1 MFHRTRMRLTL
12 LNTMIFFLILSMFG
26 AALYF
31 YVKIQL
37 YNKIDASLLEEA
49 SNVLLTQN
57 GPGDKLYYQAPEA
70 SDPRVFFITRDTQG
84 SITSQSLDK
93 KISIS
98 QFASPAMVATLPQK
112 VGRPPTTMLLG
123 GHHYRMLAVSNKINM
138 GGLAEP
144 LFIKSFSTESTFTS
158 RSAFGFGMKVKV
170 NAPGIGR
177 STMSASRVDFPGS
190 RIPEEVSRFDFM
202 DDAIA
207 RPVIEGGSMA
217 LFSRPMMPFNMI
229 QNNFTIMGTSAG
241 ALSGPLA
248 ITATG
253 TVMPLVT
260 NASSISMTVASPI
273 ATMQFISNMD
283 PEIEMLHSLF
293 IIIIAGVAVGGLL
306 TLLAGFYLAQRAL
319 VPIRDSWEKQ
329 QQFVADASHELRT
342 PLAVI
347 QANTELLLRHPDH
360 SIEQESGYISTILKE
375 SKRINKLI
383 TSLLTFARSDS
394 NQMEIQAKPIS
405 IDLLINECVQQ
416 FAPLMNIKQ
425 IDIKL
430 ILEEEMIMHADE
442 ERIHQLLVI
451 LMDNALKYTPENG
464 VISISANK
472 TAHSVNLSIEDTGVG
487 IPESDLPFI
496 FERFFRG
503 DKVRSRS
510 DGSMGL
516 GLSIAHWIV
525 DRHGGK
531 IRAESKLGK
540 GTRMLIHFPLRR

>member
-1 MFHRTRMRLTL
+1 MFHRTRMRLTI

-37 YNKIDASLLEEA
+37 YNKIDASLLEQA
-49 SNVLLTQN
+49 RNVQLTQN
-57 GPGDKLYYQAPEA
+57 GPGDKLYYQSPEII
-70 SDPRVFFITRDTQG
+70 DPRVFFITRDMQG
-84 SITSQSLDK
+84 SITSQSIDK

-98 QFASPAMVATLPQK
+98 QFASPAMVATIPQT
-112 VGRPPTTMLLG
+112 VDRPSQTVIIE
-123 GHHYRMLAVSNKINM
+123 GHHYRMLAVSNKIKNV
-138 GGLAEP
+138 GLP
-144 LFIKSFSTESTFTS
+144 NPIFIKQFKTDVASSVETVFQN
-158 RSAFGFGMKVKV
+158 GMKMKSPLDMGTGPFMFATRFALSEPMV
-170 NAPGIGR
+170 PGL
-177 STMSASRVDFPGS
+177 
-190 RIPEEVSRFDFM
+190 
-202 DDAIA
+202 
-207 RPVIEGGSMA
+207 IEGGAASAMSGPV
-217 LFSRPMMPFNMI
+217 LRMNTI
-229 QNNFTIMGTSAG
+229 QNDGNVRGFTGRSS
-241 ALSGPLA
+241 SGGLA
-248 ITATG
+248 ITAMG
-253 TVMPLVT
+253 TIMPLVT
-260 NASSISMTVASPI
+260 NSTSISLTVASPV

-283 PEIEMLHSLF
+283 PEIDMLHSLF
-293 IIIIAGVAVGGLL
+293 IIIIIGVAVGGLL

-319 VPIRDSWEKQ
+319 VPIRESWEKQ

-360 SIEQESGYISTILKE
+360 SIEEESGYISTILKE

-394 NQMEIQAKPIS
+394 NQMEIQAKPVAM
-405 IDLLINECVQQ
+405 DQLINECVQQ
-416 FAPLMNIKQ
+416 FAPLMDIKQ
-425 IDIKL
+425 IEIKL
-430 ILEEEMIMHADE
+430 DLEKALEMHADE
-442 ERIHQLLVI
+442 ERIHQLLII
-451 LMDNALKYTPENG
+451 LMDNALKYTPEEG

-472 TAHSVNLSIEDTGVG
+472 TAHSVNISIEDTGVG

-503 DKVRSRS
+503 DKIRSRT

-540 GTRMLIHFPLRR
+540 GTRMTIQFPLRR

>member
-1 MFHRTRMRLTL
+1 MFHRTRMRLTI

-31 YVKIQL
+31 YVEIQL
-37 YNKIDASLLEEA
+37 YKKIDASLFDQA
-49 SNVLLTQN
+49 DNVLLTQN
-57 GPGDKLYYQAPEA
+57 GPGDKLYYQAPEII
-70 SDPRVFFITRDTQG
+70 DPRVFFITRDEHG

-98 QFASPAMVATLPQK
+98 QFASPAMVASLPHAVDK
-112 VGRPPTTMLLG
+112 PPQTVQIG
-123 GHHYRMLAVSNKINM
+123 ENHYRMLAVSNKIKM
-138 GGLAEP
+138 GGMPNPPFLETYGTY
-144 LFIKSFSTESTFTS
+144 STNFFQSI
-158 RSAFGFGMKVKV
+158 FGFGMDMPLSTITSQGKSVEKV
-170 NAPGIGR
+170 A
-177 STMSASRVDFPGS
+177 FPGVPINE
-190 RIPEEVSRFDFM
+190 RVSKIAFHDEPIFER
-202 DDAIA
+202 AIA
-207 RPVIEGGSMA
+207 GGSM
-217 LFSRPMMPFNMI
+217 SSIDGPMMGTKMI
-229 QNNFTIMGTSAG
+229 QNNVHVIRASAG
-241 ALSGPLA
+241 AASGPLA
-248 ITATG
+248 VSATG
-253 TVMPLVT
+253 TVMPLIRNDT
-260 NASSISMTVASPI
+260 SISMTIASPV
-273 ATMQFISNMD
+273 ATMQFISNLD
-283 PEIEMLHSLF
+283 PEINMLHSLF

-319 VPIRDSWEKQ
+319 VPIRESWEKQ

-360 SIEQESGYISTILKE
+360 SIEEESGYISTILKE

-394 NQMEIQAKPIS
+394 NQMEIQAKPVA

-430 ILEEEMIMHADE
+430 DLEKELEMHADE

-451 LMDNALKYTPENG
+451 LMDNALKYTPEQG

-472 TAHSVNLSIEDTGVG
+472 SAHSVNLNIEDTGVG

-503 DKVRSRS
+503 DKIRSRT

-540 GTRMLIHFPLRR
+540 GTRMSIQFPLRK